1 MPGGSDDDRAVLE
14 SYCFCSCVVCEPS
27 MTTSGS
33 WLAASEENIGSAE
46 DAKGL
51 ALSLFWAMALVG
63 EELSG

>member
-1 MPGGSDDDRAVLE
+1 
-14 SYCFCSCVVCEPS
+14 